1 MDVHPSCCGI
11 RTIVVPPD
19 IIAVPR
25 RSPPRV
31 KKRTPWRQQP
41 DRTVTART
49 GEREW
54 FSDRLFVE
62 SHDGHARSGYGASVV
77 VHLCIAAALLA
88 VLLTRPIH
96 SIVVRME
103 SLSMPAFA
111 SQLPTMPLADVPV
124 LQKAVPRQ
132 RKVDAIPPAA
142 AAPPP
147 LGTSVPAPAP
157 LEPPRDITPETGSE
171 TQQVGD
177 ESGVAGGIA
186 GGVAGGLPGGVAGGV
201 TGGTGSARTG
211 QAGPIVVRAGAA
223 MRPPR
228 KIHDVKPVYP
238 AGALPSRAQGAVLI
252 EAVIGPDGGVEDA
265 RVLHSVAP
273 LLDQAAL
280 DAVRQWLYEPT
291 LLDGERVT
299 VVMTVVVNFALQ

>member
-1 MDVHPSCCGI
+1 MPLTLLNLG
-11 RTIVVPPD
+11 D
-19 IIAVPR
+19 IAAVPR

-41 DRTVTART
+41 DGTATERT

-103 SLSMPAFA
+103 SLAMPAFA
-111 SQLPTMPLADVPV
+111 SQLPTIPLADVP
-124 LQKAVPRQ
+124 LWQKAVPRQ
-132 RKVDAIPPAA
+132 PKVEAIAPAA
-142 AAPPP
+142 ATPPP
-147 LGTSVPAPAP
+147 LGTGVPAPAP
-157 LEPPRDITPETGSE
+157 VEPPREITPETGTE

-186 GGVAGGLPGGVAGGV
+186 GGVAGGLPGGIAGG
-201 TGGTGSARTG
+201 
-211 QAGPIVVRAGAA
+211 
-223 MRPPR
+223 
-228 KIHDVKPVYP
+228 
-238 AGALPSRAQGAVLI
+238 
-252 EAVIGPDGGVEDA
+252 
-265 RVLHSVAP
+265 
-273 LLDQAAL
+273 
-280 DAVRQWLYEPT
+280 
-291 LLDGERVT
+291 
-299 VVMTVVVNFALQ
+299 